1 MKYQFIESYRSSLI
15 VMKMCHVLKVSRSG
29 YYDWR
34 DRPESNRSQ
43 ENGLLLSHIRI
54 VFNQNRQSYGSPRV
68 TDELNASGINCGVN
82 RVAKLMRENSI
93 RAKQSRKFRVTTNSK
108 HNYPV
113 APNLLN
119 RQFVIDCPNRVWVSD
134 ITYIWTTEG
143 WLYLAGVLDL
153 YSRRIVGWSMSHRI
167 TEQLTLD
174 ALNQAI
180 IRRQPPEGLLHHSDQ
195 GKQYASK
202 NYQKLLKKNLMTCSM
217 SRKGDCW
224 DNAVMESFFGS
235 LKTELIYHE
244 RFINREDAKL
254 KIFDYIEMFY
264 NCKRRHSSLSSKSP
278 VEFERLKARLGET
291 AEPT

>member
-1 MKYQFIESYRSSLI
+1 MKYQFIESHRSSLT
-15 VMKMCHVLKVSRSG
+15 VMKMCHVFKVSKSG
-29 YYDWR
+29 YYAWCSR
-34 DRPESNRSQ
+34 LPSQRSVA
-43 ENGLLLSHIRI
+43 NMNLLSHIRI

-68 TDELNASGINCGVN
+68 TEELNASGLNCGVN
-82 RVAKLMRENSI
+82 RVARLMSENRI
-93 RAKQSRKFRVTTNSK
+93 RAKQSRKFKVTTISK

-119 RQFVIDCPNRVWVSD
+119 RQFEIDRPNKVWVSD
-134 ITYIWTTEG
+134 ITYIWTSEG

-180 IRRQPPEGLLHHSDQ
+180 IRRQPPEELLHHSDQ

-202 NYQKLLKKNLMTCSM
+202 NYQKLLKKNFMTCSM
-217 SRKGDCW
+217 SRQGDCW
-224 DNAVMESFFGS
+224 DNAVMESFFGT

-244 RFINREDAKL
+244 NFITRDDAKL

-264 NCKRRHSSLSSKSP
+264 NCKRRHSTLGSLSP
-278 VEFERLKARLGET
+278 AEFEMMTK
-291 AEPT
+291 PT

>member
-1 MKYQFIESYRSSLI
+1 MKYQFIESHRSSLK
-15 VMKMCHVLKVSRSG
+15 VMKMCQAFKVSKSG
-29 YYDWR
+29 YYGWC
-34 DRPESNRSQ
+34 SRSPSRRSVA
-43 ENGLLLSHIRI
+43 NMNLLSHILI

-82 RVAKLMRENSI
+82 RVARLMKDNGI
-93 RAKQSRKFRVTTNSK
+93 RAKQSRKFKVTTISK
-108 HNYPV
+108 HNCPV

-119 RQFVIDCPNRVWVSD
+119 RQFEIDCPNKVWVSD
-134 ITYIWTTEG
+134 ITYIWTSEG

-174 ALNQAI
+174 ALNQAVTH
-180 IRRQPPEGLLHHSDQ
+180 RQPPKGLLHHSDQ

-202 NYQKLLKKNLMTCSM
+202 NYQKLLKNQRMICSM

-224 DNAVMESFFGS
+224 DNAVMESFFGT

-244 RFINREDAKL
+244 KFITREDAKL
-254 KIFDYIEMFY
+254 TIFDYIEMFY

-278 VEFERLKARLGET
+278 VEFERTTK
-291 AEPT
+291 PT